1 MKKLTRI
8 LALMLAGVMVFAL
21 AGCGSSDSGSSDS
34 GDASDGT
41 VYNISFT
48 IHDPSTSVKTQKYQE
63 LADATYEAT
72 DGKVN
77 ITIYSSGSLVAS
89 TDVAE
94 AVLAGTADMGWLFT
108 PFFSGQFPMSEII
121 SMPMS
126 FGDAVSS
133 TKTLI
138 ELYETEEAI
147 QEEFSQYKV
156 FHIYTNPSNMIY
168 STEPVYSADDLA
180 GLNIRCSGTIVSEMM
195 TAWGGSPIS
204 MGPGDI
210 YEAIEKGTLQG
221 FILEWSGVKSFNLD
235 EVISYVTDIS
245 FSVAPFA
252 CVMNLDT
259 WNSLPAEYQE
269 IMDEIWTGED
279 NSVAL
284 EFAELYEEDSEA
296 GLQRATEEY
305 GVEIITPTGDDY
317 ESFKEIADDYIA
329 SYTEKYDCADLY
341 EHAVEIFAKYS
352 E

>member
-8 LALMLAGVMVFAL
+8 MALMLAAGMVFAL
-21 AGCGSSDSGSSDS
+21 AGCGSSDSSSSGS

-48 IHDPSTSVKTQKYQE
+48 IHDPATSVKTQKYQE

-108 PFFSGQFPMSEII
+108 PFFSGQFPMTEII

-126 FGDAVSS
+126 FGDSISS
-133 TKTLI
+133 TKTML
-138 ELYETEEAI
+138 ELYETEESI
-147 QEEFSQYKV
+147 QEELSQYKV
-156 FHIYTNPSNMIY
+156 FQIYTNPSNMIFT
-168 STEPVYSADDLA
+168 TEPVYNVSDLA
-180 GLNIRCSGTIVSEMM
+180 GLNIRCSGTITSEMM
-195 TAWGGSPIS
+195 SEWGGSPIS

-221 FILEWSGVKSFNLD
+221 FVLEWSGTKSFNLD

-245 FSVAPFA
+245 YTVAPFV

-259 WNSLPAEYQE
+259 WNSLPTEYQE

-279 NSVAL
+279 NAVSL
-284 EFAELYEEDSEA
+284 EFAELYEEDSDA
-296 GLQRATEEY
+296 GIERATEEY
-305 GVEIITPTGDDY
+305 GVEIITPEGDDY
-317 ESFKEIADDYIA
+317 DSFKAIADDYIA
-329 SYTEKYDCADLY
+329 YYTEKYDCADLY
-341 EHAVEIFAKYS
+341 ERAVEIFAKYS